1 MYGKKGASIKERH
14 FTLNMKIYMYVW
26 GKIFFSYDDFWI
38 FHSLLNIF
46 CFGVMCLNL
55 TLRGWVFILIKQT
68 GWDQHVILEYTD
80 VWDMDNWL
88 KAKNYTLY
96 FVYNTTCVL
105 IYIMRGNNMACWHV
119 EIGTWWRGLQLL
131 SVERFCQVLQT
142 TWTWTPVNTPVPWS
156 LPETAE
162 TWPFC
167 VRCINS
173 ELTGKACHCL
183 S

>member
-1 MYGKKGASIKERH
+1 
-14 FTLNMKIYMYVW
+14 
-26 GKIFFSYDDFWI
+26 
-38 FHSLLNIF
+38 
-46 CFGVMCLNL
+46 
-55 TLRGWVFILIKQT
+55 
-68 GWDQHVILEYTD
+68 
-80 VWDMDNWL
+80 MDNWL
-88 KAKNYTLY
+88 KAKKYTLY
-96 FVYNTTCVL
+96 FVYSTTCVL

-142 TWTWTPVNTPVPWS
+142 TWTWTPADTPVPWS

-173 ELTGKACHCL
+173 ELTGKHVIVYLNRDPSLFVRSPEHHYPLPSPFPYRIINYVNFVVKNVFC
-183 S
+183 SSPPWTIII